1 MMVQVKQ
8 KDADIKTKAEFVII
22 LTWDDKTDH
31 DIDLWLENPHGDII
45 FYKFR
50 EFNIMHLDRDDRGW
64 ITDQVD
70 TDRMGTPK
78 TVYINQEIMSIR
90 GFITGEWTI
99 NVHYY
104 RIGKNED
111 PPVNVKVQITKLN
124 PSAKII
130 FTKNLQLKEYW
141 EEQTIVRMT
150 MAGNGDILAL
160 EENLPKRLVETR
172 ITQGGIAV
180 TSPDGRQR
188 NEENNFNFEDEV
200 GIP

>member
-1 MMVQVKQ
+1 
-8 KDADIKTKAEFVII
+8 
-22 LTWDDKTDH
+22 
-31 DIDLWLENPHGDII
+31 
-45 FYKFR
+45 
-50 EFNIMHLDRDDRGW
+50 
-64 ITDQVD
+64 
-70 TDRMGTPK
+70 MGTPK